1 MTTKIK
7 TAAPARTGRER
18 TCTQCGAV
26 YRSPRKSHYCSN
38 ACRMKA
44 KRGRSPAPGARPGQ
58 PPEASFTIIGRLL
71 VRLGFAGPIGPSN
84 LYGLTVP
91 ASHALTELQLAF
103 DRNGWGHLSESEFN
117 AALSADGIR
126 RYATDSP
133 EAVERKRLQARQRV
147 ATARLAMAA

>member
-1 MTTKIK
+1 MTTPD
-7 TAAPARTGRER
+7 TTPAPARTGRER
-18 TCTQCGAV
+18 NCTQCGAV
-26 YRSPRKSHYCSN
+26 YRSPRKSSYCSN

-58 PPEASFTIIGRLL
+58 PPEASFTPIGRLL
-71 VRLGFAGPIGPSN
+71 VRLGFVGPIGPST

-91 ASHALTELQLAF
+91 SSHARAELQLAF

-126 RYATDSP
+126 RYTTDSP
-133 EAVERKRLQARQRV
+133 ETIERKRLQARQRV
-147 ATARLAMAA
+147 ATARLAKAA